1 ALVRW
6 QHPERGLVPPGDFI
20 PVAEETGL
28 IVPMGEWVLREAC
41 GQLAAWRAA
50 GTVEPDVR
58 MAVNVSARQL
68 SHGDLPASVDRA
80 LKDSGLDPRVLCLEI
95 TESAVIQD
103 TEVALRNLDA
113 IKELGGYIALD

>member
-1 ALVRW
+1 
-6 QHPERGLVPPGDFI
+6 HPERGLVPPGEFI

-41 GQLAAWRAA
+41 AQLAAWRTA
-50 GTVEPDVR
+50 GTVDLDVSV
-58 MAVNVSARQL
+58 AVNVSARQL
-68 SHGDLPASVDRA
+68 SNGALPETVARA
-80 LKDSGLDPRVLCLEI
+80 LEDTGLDPRVLCLEI

-113 IKELGGYIALD
+113 IKELGVYIALDDFGVG